1 MALIVKS
8 TRERLVKLFIVAVL
22 CLGLAVW
29 SWYDATYK
37 YIGEEH
43 AGTRKFNQAAIPVL
57 IILGALALVAAI
69 KASRLR
75 IEADEQT
82 GISVSGQAPIA
93 WQAIEDL
100 DTSALAKKGYLYV
113 KYRDAN
119 NELATLKLDEY
130 NLDFF
135 DELYT
140 MIRSKLGLPATE
152 PQKSDSDPTPPP
164 TS

>member
-8 TRERLVKLFIVAVL
+8 TRERLVKLYIVTVL
-22 CLGLAVW
+22 CLGIAVW

-37 YIGEEH
+37 YLGEEH
-43 AGTRKFNQAAIPVL
+43 AGTRKFNQAAVPVL
-57 IILGALALVAAI
+57 IILGGFALFAAI

-82 GISVSGQAPIA
+82 GISVSGKAPIA

-113 KYRDAN
+113 KYRDEK
-119 NELATLKLDEY
+119 NELATLKLDEN

-135 DELYT
+135 DELYA
-140 MIRSKLGLPATE
+140 MIRSKLGLPATDAE
-152 PQKSDSDPTPPP
+152 KTAPDATPPS
-164 TS
+164 TT